1 MGLPLIVALIQR
13 MKELDLQRKMEENM
27 IETGRKG
34 MAVER
39 EGRILEIE
47 GEIETEIEAGKKER
61 RGGPEAGMRRGR
73 EQEEIPVKKKE
84 TPEKGEIQAKMIEEE
99 GRGWIR
105 VEMKGED
112 LEVGTEEKRGTD
124 PEVMKEK
131 EKITEEI
138 EDLEVGTEEKKG

>member
-47 GEIETEIEAGKKER
+47 GEIETEIEAGKRER
-61 RGGPEAGMRRGR
+61 RGGPRAGMRRGR
-73 EQEEIPVKKKE
+73 DQEEIPVKKKE
-84 TPEKGEIQAKMIEEE
+84 TQEKGEILAKMIEEE

-105 VEMKGED
+105 AEMKGED
-112 LEVGTEEKRGTD
+112 QEVGTKEKRGTD
-124 PEVMKEK
+124 PEVMKGK

-138 EDLEVGTEEKKG
+138 EDKKINYRD